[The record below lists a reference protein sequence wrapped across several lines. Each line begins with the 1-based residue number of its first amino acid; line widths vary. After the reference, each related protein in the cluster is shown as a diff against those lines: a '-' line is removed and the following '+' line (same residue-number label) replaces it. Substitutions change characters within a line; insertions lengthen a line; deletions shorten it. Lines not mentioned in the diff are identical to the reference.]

1 MRLPH
6 GDYRYKIT
14 LGPKTAPGCMQ
25 HVETG
30 SATPT
35 EMTRPGSSQILVDSP
50 LKNKF
55 RSPPVKKKL
64 AIQKFILQVKSLQ
77 IFPS

>member
-1 MRLPH
+1 
-6 GDYRYKIT
+6 
-14 LGPKTAPGCMQ
+14 MQ